1 MKKMDVYSMLKCG
14 LAVGCIG
21 LLQACSLTVPI
32 DKPNVSEFSYSSA
45 ESSEAIVLTLDSGLT
60 EDHKVSKG
68 KLPISLSHD
77 GGKLEATPFVFESLK
92 KELASRKLPIEIG
105 QEGDNVVELL
115 DFSVIHHRVSGFSP
129 MVTISTMSADLKTK
143 NGTKRIASMVKRAKV
158 PVWTMDEIND
168 PCYNEPIELLIKEFA
183 AKINRELVD
192 YSLSNEQVEGL
203 ISKINDASGDYP
215 LAYFDVYE
223 LGFSNNQS
231 AVEALK
237 GFSSHKSDYVRMAAI
252 SSLGI
257 LEANDYFEQLKS
269 IYHTAKLWQD
279 RGMALKAIGD
289 LGSDESLDFLTT
301 EKQRWESLSSNEATW
316 NTVIINLYI

>member
-1 MKKMDVYSMLKCG
+1 MKNMDVYSLLKCG

-32 DKPNVSEFSYSSA
+32 DSPNVSEFSYSSSDSRA
-45 ESSEAIVLTLDSGLT
+45 PIVLTLDSGLE

-68 KLPISLSHD
+68 KLPINLSHA
-77 GGKLEATPFVFESLK
+77 GKALEATPFVFESLK

-105 QEGDNVVELL
+105 QSGDNVVELL

-129 MVTISTMSADLKTK
+129 MVTISTMSANLKTQD
-143 NGTKRIASMVKRAKV
+143 GTKRIASMVKRAKV

-183 AKINRELVD
+183 AKINRELLD
-192 YSLSNEQVEGL
+192 YSLSDDQVSGL
-203 ISKINDASGDYP
+203 ITKISSGAGDDR

-223 LGFSNNQS
+223 LGFSNNPN

-237 GFSSHKSDYVRMAAI
+237 GFTSHKSDYVRMAAI

-257 LEANDYFEQLKS
+257 LEANDYFEELKS
-269 IYHTAKLWQD
+269 IYHNGRLWQD

-289 LGSDESLDFLTT
+289 LGGEESTTFLMA
-301 EKQRWESLSSNEATW
+301 EKQKWEESSSKEATW
-316 NTVIINLYI
+316 NKVIIDLYI

>member
-1 MKKMDVYSMLKCG
+1 MKNKDVYSLLKCG
-14 LAVGCIG
+14 LAIGCMG

-32 DKPNVSEFSYSSA
+32 DSPNVSEFSYSSND
-45 ESSEAIVLTLDSGLT
+45 SSAPIVLTLDSGLQ
-60 EDHKVSKG
+60 EGHKVSKG
-68 KLPISLSHD
+68 KLPISLSHE
-77 GGKLEATPFVFESLK
+77 GRELEATPFVFESLK

-105 QEGDNVVELL
+105 QAGDNVVELL

-129 MVTISTMSADLKTK
+129 MVTISTMSANLKTK
-143 NGTKRIASMVKRAKV
+143 DGTKRIASMVKRAKV

-183 AKINRELVD
+183 AKINRELLD
-192 YSLSNEQVEGL
+192 YSLSDDQVSGL
-203 ISKINDASGDYP
+203 ISKINSGSGDDR

-223 LGFSNNQS
+223 LGFSNNPK
-231 AVEALK
+231 ALEALK

-257 LEANDYFEQLKS
+257 LEANDYFEELKS
-269 IYHTAKLWQD
+269 IYHNGRLWQD

-289 LGSDESLDFLTT
+289 LGGEKSTTFLLA
-301 EKQRWESLSSNEATW
+301 EKQRWEKLSNNEATW
-316 NTVIINLYI
+316 NKVIIDLYI